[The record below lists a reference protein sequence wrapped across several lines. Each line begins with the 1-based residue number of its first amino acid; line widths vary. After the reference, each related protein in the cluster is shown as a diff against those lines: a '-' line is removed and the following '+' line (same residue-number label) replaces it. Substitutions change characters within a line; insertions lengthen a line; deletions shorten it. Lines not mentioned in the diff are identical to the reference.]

1 MVGLLRALAVL
12 LLAVSCHYAVGSKDH
27 YSILGV
33 DRSADDA
40 TLKRAYRALA
50 RCAPLPFFASPLF
63 SLSGE
68 STCRTQISTIDH
80 RERVMQDQQ
89 SSHESDVAL
98 LRAESG
104 TRTRTPAKSPTPRR
118 NSVKFALRQVYSA
131 LQPFEFYVSML

>member
-63 SLSGE
+63 SPLRGE
-68 STCRTQISTIDH
+68 H
-80 RERVMQDQQ
+80 M
-89 SSHESDVAL
+89 SH
-98 LRAESG
+98 
-104 TRTRTPAKSPTPRR
+104 AKSLPLIIE
-118 NSVKFALRQVYSA
+118 NV
-131 LQPFEFYVSML
+131 